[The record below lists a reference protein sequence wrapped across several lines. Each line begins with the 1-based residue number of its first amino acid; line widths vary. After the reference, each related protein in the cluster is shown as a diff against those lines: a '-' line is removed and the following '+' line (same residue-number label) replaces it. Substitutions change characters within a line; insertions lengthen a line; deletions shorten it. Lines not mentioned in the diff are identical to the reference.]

1 LQGEAR
7 RYRVIEAVGRGGF
20 GTVYKAALLGP
31 GDFRKTVALK
41 VLNPELAEHEDIAAR
56 LRDEARMLGLL
67 QHRAVV
73 RVDGLQRLGD
83 RWAVVMEFVE
93 GVDLKRILQVTGP
106 VPVGPTLEI
115 VAELASGLDGAYTTV
130 GEDGTPLNLLHRD
143 VKPSNVRLT
152 RNGEVKV
159 LDFGVARAEFSGRES
174 TTRSLF
180 FGSLAYMAPE
190 RLDGIDTHKGDVY
203 GCGAVLYELLVG
215 EPLGRTSGNRER
227 HEARLTEALAALW
240 AALPDEAVYRTIGAC
255 LAYDESDRPDARTLA
270 RHLRSL
276 RKERAGPW
284 LQDWAQQTLPGIPP
298 LEIGGAEDD
307 LSGTI
312 VAEDAVAISGTLAGP
327 TRAPRRSPVG
337 PMVVAA
343 GFSFALVVALGLGLV
358 GWVWSIQ
365 EAELDALDLGGG
377 AVVEAPPPDALAPAA
392 DDDAADILAGGDPA
406 SDTPEPVDAAPAEP
420 APAEPAPA
428 RATPPTRAV
437 APAQVADPEPVAD
450 DAPDPEP
457 DPKPAVASP
466 PVSGATARILL
477 AGGAKAVRLS
487 GRKGDFDAGAVPPGT
502 YAIDADFGAGFKSAG
517 TVRVSE
523 GEVAQLVCRSS
534 LGRCRKR

>member
-1 LQGEAR
+1 MQGEAR

-41 VLNPELAEHEDIAAR
+41 VLNPELAEHEDIGAR

-93 GVDLKRILQVTGP
+93 GVDLKRILQVMGP

-115 VAELASGLDGAYTTV
+115 VAELASGLDGAFTTV
-130 GEDGTPLNLLHRD
+130 GEDGTPLKLLHRD

-227 HEARLTEALAALW
+227 HEARLTEALGALW
-240 AALPDEAVYRTIGAC
+240 ETLPDEAVYRTIGAC

-284 LQDWAQQTLPGIPP
+284 LQDWAQQTLPGIPTQ
-298 LEIGGAEDD
+298 EIGGAEDD

-312 VAEDAVAISGTLAGP
+312 LAEDAVAISGTLAGQS
-327 TRAPRRSPVG
+327 RAPRRSPIG
-337 PMVVAA
+337 PMVAS
-343 GFSFALVVALGLGLV
+343 GGLSFSLVVGLGLGVV
-358 GWVWSIQ
+358 GWLWSVQ

-377 AVVEAPPPDALAPAA
+377 AVVEAQQQVPGPGAVYAEA
-392 DDDAADILAGGDPA
+392 DAADILAG
-406 SDTPEPVDAAPAEP
+406 SQPVPPVTMDAAPA
-420 APAEPAPA
+420 APPQTTRRRRAAAPA
-428 RATPPTRAV
+428 RATAPP
-437 APAQVADPEPVAD
+437 PATDPGPESEPAAETPVEADP
-450 DAPDPEP
+450 DPG
-457 DPKPAVASP
+457 PAA
-466 PVSGATARILL
+466 GGTARVLL
-477 AGGAKAVRLS
+477 AGGARAVRLS
-487 GRKGDFDAGAVPPGT
+487 GRSGDFDAGAVPAGT

-517 TVRVSE
+517 TVRVSD
-523 GEVAQLVCRSS
+523 GEVAHLVCRSS